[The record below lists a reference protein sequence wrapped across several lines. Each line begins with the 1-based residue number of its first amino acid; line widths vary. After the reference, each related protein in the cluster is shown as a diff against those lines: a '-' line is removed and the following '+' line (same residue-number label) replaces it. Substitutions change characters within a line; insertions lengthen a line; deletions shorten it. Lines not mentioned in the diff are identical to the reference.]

1 MFTELFG
8 GGKANL
14 VLTDESDPLESG
26 IDIIAK
32 PPGKQ
37 LQPSPSS
44 PAASAP

>member
-1 MFTELFG
+1 MFVELFG

-32 PPGKQ
+32 PPASSSSRSRC
-37 LQPSPSS
+37 SPV
-44 PAASAP
+44 ASAR

>member
-1 MFTELFG
+1 MFGELFG

-14 VLTDESDPLESG
+14 LLTDESDPLESG

-37 LQPSPSS
+37 LQAIRCSR
-44 PAASAP
+44 AASAR